1 MVSTGYSDLGEEWA
15 QKLAF
20 RDDLISRDA
29 TISVV
34 LFDDSVD
41 QLDDTSDATAIT
53 TEPTTGNYTPQTITL
68 DSSDVTL
75 SIQNGDLRAEATVTF
90 DLTNT
95 TDTIDSSACLVDF
108 QSDIVNNET
117 AQNTHHIYSASLD
130 IGSIDTSNFTSIDVV
145 TQLDLA

>member
-20 RDDLISRDA
+20 RSDLITRDA
-29 TISVV
+29 TVSIV

-41 QLDDTSDATAIT
+41 QLDDTSDVGDIT
-53 TEPTTGNYTPQTITL
+53 TEPTTGQYTPQTFTL
-68 DSSDVTL
+68 DSADVTL

-95 TDTIDSSACLVDF
+95 TDTVDSSAALVDF
-108 QSDIVNNET
+108 QSDVVNNET
-117 AQNTHHIYSASLD
+117 AQNSHHIFSASLD

-145 TQLDLA
+145 TQLDLE

>member
-1 MVSTGYSDLGEEWA
+1 MVSTGYSNLGEEWA

-20 RDDLISRDA
+20 RSDLITRDA
-29 TISVV
+29 TIEIV

-41 QLDDTSDATAIT
+41 QLDDTSDVGDIT
-53 TEPTTGNYTPQTITL
+53 TEPTTGQYTGQTFTL

-75 SIQNGDLRAEATVTF
+75 SVVNGDLRAEAPVVF

-95 TDTIDSSACLVDF
+95 TDTVDSSAAIVEF
-108 QSDIVNNET
+108 QSDVVNNET
-117 AQNTHHIYSASLD
+117 AQNSHHIFSASLD
-130 IGSIDTSNFTSIDVV
+130 IGSIDTSNFTSIEVV